1 MEIQKM
7 IEPYVAITIISYGV
21 TEVIKSTKLVPNEV
35 IPLVSVFI
43 GIFCSVVAL
52 VYNIDIGGN
61 NIIDIF
67 AVGIASGLS
76 AIGLNQIPKQIKKA
90 V

>member
-1 MEIQKM
+1 M
-7 IEPYVAITIISYGV
+7 IEPYVAITVISYGM
-21 TEVIKSTKLVPNEV
+21 TEVIKRTKLVPDEV

-43 GIFCSVVAL
+43 GIFCSVVAI
-52 VYNIDIGGN
+52 VYNIDIGGS

-76 AIGLNQIPKQIKKA
+76 AVGINQIPKQIKRA
-90 V
+90 VAK

>member
-1 MEIQKM
+1 M
-7 IEPYVAITIISYGV
+7 IEPYVAITVISYGL
-21 TEVIKSTKLVPNEV
+21 TEVIKRTKLVPDEV

-43 GIFCSVVAL
+43 GIFCSVVSL
-52 VYNIDIGGN
+52 VYNIDIGGG

-76 AIGLNQIPKQIKKA
+76 AVGINQIPKQIKRA
-90 V
+90 VAK